1 MTPCTAADGEA
12 AAERLA
18 TEHQAI
24 VERLITLEDD
34 LACKL
39 VDSAALEGV
48 TSRRRA
54 DVLDGFATLWSCS
67 ESYRAAAMRVRAIM
81 ERSEPTP
88 ADLRAVQDLVTRAGQ
103 LAAEI
108 HVLYGDIHEV
118 VIATEAVWTV
128 MAARIDAGDT
138 LLGQAQAVVEDI
150 GLAAS
155 QDPAVAVLAQLAI
168 RLNSMRRIA
177 LTDPLRLW
185 VGGAV
190 AVAEADQLI
199 AQCEQAHAGLTV
211 LAELR
216 QHGPRRLD
224 DVSATAAEVARLV
237 EKTVQ
242 ERRRVTAKIAAASV
256 NETMGPSPDLLGP
269 RLAAATEL
277 YRCGHWQR
285 LATELP
291 VLERDVAAA
300 LRRAQAELIEAG
312 RPLRDRAELRG
323 RLSAYRAKAAGLGRI
338 EDLALDQRYQRAR
351 TLLWRAPCDLAAAA
365 AAVAQYQDAV
375 NATATNEDPA

>member
-1 MTPCTAADGEA
+1 MTPFTAADGQA
-12 AAERLA
+12 AAERLT

-24 VERLITLEDD
+24 VERLITVEDG
-34 LACKL
+34 LASKL
-39 VDSAALEGV
+39 VDSPALEGV

-54 DVLDGFATLWSCS
+54 EVLDGLATLWSCS
-67 ESYRAAAMRVRAIM
+67 ESYRAAATRVRAIM
-81 ERSEPTP
+81 ARSEPTQ
-88 ADLRAVQDLVTRAGQ
+88 ADLRAVQELVTRAGH

-108 HVLYGDIHEV
+108 HVVYDDIHEV
-118 VIATEAVWTV
+118 VIATDAVWTV
-128 MAARIDAGDT
+128 MAARVDVGDT
-138 LLGQAQAVVEDI
+138 MLGQAQALAEDI

-155 QDPAVAVLAQLAI
+155 QDPAVAVLAELAGC
-168 RLNSMRRIA
+168 LNNVRRIA
-177 LTDPLRLW
+177 LTDPLQLW

-199 AQCEQAHAGLTV
+199 AQCEQAHADLTA

-216 QHGPRRLD
+216 RHGPRRLD
-224 DVSATAAEVARLV
+224 DLSATATEVARLV
-237 EKTVQ
+237 EKTVE

-256 NETMGPSPDLLGP
+256 NETTGPPADLLGP
-269 RLAAATEL
+269 RLTAAAEL

-300 LRRAQAELIEAG
+300 LRRAQVELIEAG

-338 EDLALDQRYQRAR
+338 EDLALEQRYQRAR
-351 TLLWRAPCDLAAAA
+351 TLLWHAPCDLAAAA
-365 AAVAQYQDAV
+365 GAVAQYQDAV
-375 NATATNEDPA
+375 NATAPNEAPA

>member
-1 MTPCTAADGEA
+1 MSPFTAAEGEA

-18 TEHQAI
+18 AAHQTI
-24 VERLITLEDD
+24 VESLITLEED
-34 LACKL
+34 LARNL
-39 VDSAALEGV
+39 VDSAVLEGV

-54 DVLDGFATLWSCS
+54 EVLDGFATLWSRS
-67 ESYRAAAMRVRAIM
+67 ESYRAAAVQVGAIM
-81 ERSEPTP
+81 TRSEP
-88 ADLRAVQDLVTRAGQ
+88 AQAELRAVQELVTRADQ

-108 HVLYGDIHEV
+108 HVVYDDIHEV
-118 VIATEAVWTV
+118 VIATDAVWTV
-128 MAARIDAGDT
+128 MAARVDAGDT
-138 LLGQAQAVVEDI
+138 MLGQAQALAEDI

-155 QDPAVAVLAQLAI
+155 QDPAVVALAQLAG
-168 RLNSMRRIA
+168 RLSSMRRIA
-177 LTDPLRLW
+177 LADPLRLW
-185 VGGAV
+185 VRGAV
-190 AVAEADQLI
+190 AVAEVDQLI
-199 AQCEQAHAGLTV
+199 AQCEQAHADLTV

-216 QHGPRRLD
+216 EHGPRRLD
-224 DVSATAAEVARLV
+224 DVNAIAAEVARLV
-237 EKTVQ
+237 EKTVE

-256 NETMGPSPDLLGP
+256 NETMAPPPDLLGP
-269 RLAAATEL
+269 RLTAATEL

-300 LRRAQAELIEAG
+300 LRRAQVELIEAG

-338 EDLALDQRYQRAR
+338 EDLALEQRYQRAR

-365 AAVAQYQDAV
+365 GAVAQYQDAV
-375 NATATNEDPA
+375 NATAMNQDPA